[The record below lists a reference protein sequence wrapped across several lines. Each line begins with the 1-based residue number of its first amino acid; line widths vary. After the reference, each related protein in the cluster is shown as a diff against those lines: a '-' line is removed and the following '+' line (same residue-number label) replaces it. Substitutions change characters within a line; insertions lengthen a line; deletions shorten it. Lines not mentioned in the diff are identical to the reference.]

1 MKLTVL
7 LGFRLVLAGGTVSTL
22 AAQSSDSTLAI
33 TSVTVIDVAAGAAR
47 PRTTVVVR
55 GNRISVVGPSTTVR
69 APAGA
74 RVIDGTGRFLIP
86 GLWDMHVHLGNA
98 GEESLKEFVAHGVT
112 GVRDMGVEQ
121 YEPLRRW
128 RVEILSGARVGPRI
142 VAAGPIVDGPTPNWP
157 LRVTVPDAAS
167 ARRAVDSLATVGV
180 DFIKVHQ
187 QLTRDAY
194 FAPPAGVL
202 PVAAEA
208 RRLNLHFAGHVPVV
222 VTGIEAVEA
231 GQRSI
236 EHLTGLPGSAD
247 SVRRATLAAFK
258 RRGAWMDPTL
268 SVYWALAHHRDSAV
282 VNDPRVRTI
291 SASLRKFWDEQQSSW
306 SGDLSPEG
314 LTLLYRSMIADTR
327 AVHGAGIPLLTGTD
341 LGFIYVYPGSGL
353 HEEMAYLVEAGLSP
367 LDALR
372 ASTLNPARYF
382 GWERDLG
389 TIAVGKLADLVLLDA
404 NPLTAIGNTRR
415 IQAG

>member
-1 MKLTVL
+1 MKLFDR
-7 LGFRLVLAGGTVSTL
+7 LGLGLVLVAAPGPS
-22 AAQSSDSTLAI
+22 AAQSLDSVIAI
-33 TSVTVIDVAAGAAR
+33 TNVTVIDVAAGIAR

-55 GNRISVVGPSTTVR
+55 GNRITAVGPAVR

-74 RVIDGTGRFLIP
+74 QVIDGTGRFLIP

-112 GVRDMGVEQ
+112 GVRDMGTEQ

-194 FAPPAGVL
+194 FA
-202 PVAAEA
+202 VAAEA

-222 VTGIEAVEA
+222 VTGVEAAEA
-231 GQRSI
+231 GQRSV
-236 EHLTGLPGSAD
+236 EHLTGLPDTRD
-247 SVRRATLAAFK
+247 STWAPTLRAYKKHGT
-258 RRGAWMDPTL
+258 WMDPTL
-268 SVYWALAHHRDSAV
+268 IVYWALAHHRDSAV
-282 VNDPRVRTI
+282 INDPRAATI
-291 SASLRKFWDEQQSSW
+291 SESLKKFWVEQRSAW
-306 SGDLSPEG
+306 SGDMSTEG
-314 LTLLYRSMIADTR
+314 LLGLYRGMLSHTR
-327 AVHGAGIPLLTGTD
+327 GLYEAGIPIMTGTD
-341 LGFIYVYPGSGL
+341 LGFVYVYPGSSV
-353 HEEMAYLVEAGLSP
+353 HEELEHLVEAGLSP
-367 LDALR
+367 LEALR

-382 GWERDLG
+382 SWERDLG

-404 NPLTAIGNTRR
+404 NPLTAIGNTKR
-415 IQAG
+415 IRAVVANGRLMER